1 MCFWFFSINLFL
13 RLLVFDNK
21 NLFIGVLQRKRIP
34 LKVEKG
40 TGGMSDVDI
49 SWIPQETLNAMS
61 MFSSSSLCSHSGGN
75 EAMQEAD
82 IDYPIFQTRLHLEHL
97 QGNEPTERPERISD
111 SFHHCTLKGIN
122 LSRIHF
128 SN

>member
-1 MCFWFFSINLFL
+1 MCFWFFFINLFL
-13 RLLVFDNK
+13 RLLVFDNI
-21 NLFIGVLQRKRIP
+21 NLFIGFLQRKRIP

-40 TGGMSDVDI
+40 IGGMSDVDI

-61 MFSSSSLCSHSGGN
+61 MFICSYFCSNSDRN
-75 EAMQEAD
+75 EAMQESD

-111 SFHHCTLKGIN
+111 SFHHCT
-122 LSRIHF
+122 
-128 SN
+128 